1 MAEGKKNIA
10 QLRAEVRSM
19 MASIQ
24 VAPSK
29 MCRADLERMKE
40 VYGAAAEKDKTLPPA
55 EKKHGGRT
63 KAMEV
68 EGAEKDGIA
77 VPKKPVK
84 EKTQYA
90 LDKEKKAKA
99 TIRPGKLA
107 DGSGSGSNSDSDS
120 DIEVIFQH
128 KSAKASNP
136 TSTAPKRVLTDEH
149 RAKMA
154 AGRAAAKK
162 QQKTSAPEAPAPPPA
177 AAPAAAPAS
186 APDSEMYVK
195 LPVFRLG

>member
-1 MAEGKKNIA
+1 MAEGKKNLA
-10 QLRAEVRSM
+10 QLRAEVRAM

-40 VYGAAAEKDKTLPPA
+40 VYGAAAEKDKSLPHP

-63 KAMEV
+63 KAKEV

-77 VPKKPVK
+77 VPKKLVK
-84 EKTQYA
+84 EKTLYA
-90 LDKEKKAKA
+90 EKKEKKAKA
-99 TIRPGKLA
+99 VAQPGKVIA
-107 DGSGSGSNSDSDS
+107 ERQSSSSDSDSDSDS

-128 KSAKASNP
+128 KSKPAAAAPESDKSKP
-136 TSTAPKRVLTDEH
+136 TPKPKPKRVLTDEQK
-149 RAKMA
+149 AKMK
-154 AGRAAAKK
+154 AGREAKK
-162 QQKTSAPEAPAPPPA
+162 QQTPQVSEPPQDKA
-177 AAPAAAPAS
+177 
-186 APDSEMYVK
+186 DNEMYVK

>member
-10 QLRAEVRSM
+10 QLRAEVRGM
-19 MASIQ
+19 MATIQ

-40 VYGAAAEKDKTLPPA
+40 VLGAAAEKDKALPIPN
-55 EKKHGGRT
+55 KRHGGRT
-63 KAMEV
+63 KAKEV
-68 EGAEKDGIA
+68 EGTEKDGIA

-90 LDKEKKAKA
+90 ADKEKRAKA
-99 TIRPGKLA
+99 VIRPTKLDDDSA
-107 DGSGSGSNSDSDS
+107 SDSDSDSDS

-128 KSAKASNP
+128 KTAATKSSAPPK
-136 TSTAPKRVLTDEH
+136 PKRVLSDEQK
-149 RAKMA
+149 AKMA
-154 AGRAAAKK
+154 AGRAAKK
-162 QQKTSAPEAPAPPPA
+162 QQASSSASSTSAP
-177 AAPAAAPAS
+177 APAS
-186 APDSEMYVK
+186 AAPDNEMYVK